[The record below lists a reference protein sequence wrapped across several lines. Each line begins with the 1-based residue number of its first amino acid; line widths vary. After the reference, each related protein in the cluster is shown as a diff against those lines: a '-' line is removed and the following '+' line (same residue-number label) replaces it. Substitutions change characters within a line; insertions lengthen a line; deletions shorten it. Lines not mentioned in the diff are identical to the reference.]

1 MPIEVILK
9 ALRMYRSHGHHLS
22 SVQVPI
28 EVILRALRMY
38 RSHWF
43 YLYGPHLSS
52 V

>member
-28 EVILRALRMY
+28 EVIILMGLRMY
-38 RSHWF
+38 RSH
-43 YLYGPHLSS
+43 GPHLSS
-52 V
+52 VV